1 MLLMPVLDFQI
12 VFGQNFAHTK
22 YPQRD
27 DDTIILDQRDP
38 PWHTTQDIL
47 RTFFLQLILSFLQ
60 KIISFILHIFVNI
73 LVRVNSVLP

>member
-1 MLLMPVLDFQI
+1 MPVLDFQI

-38 PWHTTQDIL
+38 PWHTTQDIF
-47 RTFFLQLILSFLQ
+47 RTL
-60 KIISFILHIFVNI
+60 
-73 LVRVNSVLP
+73 